1 MIPIEYLW
9 YIIGA
14 FSVPVFILIYLKALK
29 RNRADKARVAM
40 RRKRFERTMKSPPVR
55 KSNTGEL
62 PASERV
68 GSAAENPPP
77 GGHWLRGVKVPPKQE
92 QTPTTSTGHWL
103 EQVKPKRKHW
113 LDNLRRK

>member
-14 FSVPVFILIYLKALK
+14 ISVPSFILIYLKALK
-29 RNRADKARVAM
+29 RNRADKAHVAM

-55 KSNTGEL
+55 TQNTGKVL
-62 PASERV
+62 
-68 GSAAENPPP
+68 SAASN
-77 GGHWLRGVKVPPKQE
+77 GHWLRGVKVPTKRE
-92 QTPTTSTGHWL
+92 QPETAVHWL
-103 EQVKPKRKHW
+103 EHVKTKRKHW